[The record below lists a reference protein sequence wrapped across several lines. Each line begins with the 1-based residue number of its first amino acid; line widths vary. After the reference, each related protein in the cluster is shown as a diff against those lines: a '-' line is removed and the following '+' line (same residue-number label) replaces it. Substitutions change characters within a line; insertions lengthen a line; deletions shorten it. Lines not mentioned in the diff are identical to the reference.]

1 MLDPKQKLKGLCD
14 WFSESLSHTLH
25 KKRRCRLAE
34 AFSVL
39 GPDAQ
44 YSDDP
49 SAHPST
55 TFRIRCGE
63 LLFASLRTL
72 KRPSAIDCRGSLA
85 PFKALNWNQKV

>member
-39 GPDAQ
+39 GTSVDHV
-44 YSDDP
+44 SDP
-49 SAHPST
+49 MRRVAFRVTAHPET
-55 TFRIRCGE
+55 TERDR
-63 LLFASLRTL
+63 LPR
-72 KRPSAIDCRGSLA
+72 
-85 PFKALNWNQKV
+85 